1 MFSEEFDAT
10 ILLLEPS
17 FFINS
22 NLKNILNFDVKI
34 KILQFFLNSNYA
46 SLDKSKSKKK
56 IISKD
61 WEIFSVR
68 KPFYLPHHNLSPR
81 KSGLGA
87 ATPNAL

>member
-22 NLKNILNFDVKI
+22 NLKNILKFDVKI
-34 KILQFFLNSNYA
+34 SFFLNSNYA
-46 SLDKSKSKKK
+46 SLDKSKSKKT